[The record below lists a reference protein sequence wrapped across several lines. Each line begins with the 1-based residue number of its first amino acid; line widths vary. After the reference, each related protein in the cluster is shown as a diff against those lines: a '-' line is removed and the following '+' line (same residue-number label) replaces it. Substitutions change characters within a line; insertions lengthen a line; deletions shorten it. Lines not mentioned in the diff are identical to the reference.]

1 MSPAADRDR
10 TDPALRRRIARLAAV
25 QALYQVEVVGVGP
38 DAVLLEFLEH
48 RLDDEID
55 EGLRLSDMDRGL
67 FGDLV
72 KGVSAKRGEL
82 DEMLELRL
90 APDWTLAR
98 LEMLLRIILRAG
110 AYELAHRPNVPPKV
124 AITEYVDLAH
134 DFFGGR
140 EPALVNGVL
149 DRLARVVRA
158 EAFG

>member
-1 MSPAADRDR
+1 MPPASRQ
-10 TDPALRRRIARLAAV
+10 DPARMRRIARLAAA
-25 QALYQVEVVGVGP
+25 QALYQIEVAGVGA

-55 EGLRLSDMDRGL
+55 DGLKLADMDRAL
-67 FGDLV
+67 FKDLV
-72 KGVSAKRGEL
+72 GGVSLRKAQL
-82 DEMLELRL
+82 DGLLEPLL
-90 APDWTLAR
+90 LPDWTLER
-98 LEMLLRIILRAG
+98 LEMLLRVILRAG
-110 AYELAHRPNVPPKV
+110 AYELAQRTDVPPKV

-149 DRLARVVRA
+149 DSLARSVRA

>member
-1 MSPAADRDR
+1 M
-10 TDPALRRRIARLAAV
+10 RRIARLAAA
-25 QALYQVEVVGVGP
+25 QALYQIEVAGVGA

-55 EGLRLSDMDRGL
+55 DGLKLADMDRAL
-67 FGDLV
+67 FKDLV
-72 KGVSAKRGEL
+72 GGVSARKAEL
-82 DEMLELRL
+82 DELLEPLL
-90 APDWTLAR
+90 APDWTL
-98 LEMLLRIILRAG
+98 LRVILRAG
-110 AYELAHRPNVPPKV
+110 AYELAQRTDVPPKV

-149 DRLARVVRA
+149 DRLARSVRA

>member
-1 MSPAADRDR
+1 MNTPARTDR
-10 TDPALRRRIARLAAV
+10 TDPALARRIARLAAV
-25 QALYQVEVVGVGP
+25 QALYQVEVLGVGA

-48 RLDDEID
+48 RLNDEID
-55 EGLRLSDMDRGL
+55 EGLRLADMERGL

-72 KGVSAKRGEL
+72 KGVTAERAGL
-82 DEMLELRL
+82 DETLEALL

-110 AYELAHRPNVPPKV
+110 AYELKHRPSVPPKV

-158 EAFG
+158 ESFG

>member
-1 MSPAADRDR
+1 MHAAAARH
-10 TDPALRRRIARLAAV
+10 DPARARRIARLAAV
-25 QALYQVEVVGVGP
+25 QALYQIEVVGVGA

-55 EGLRLSDMDRGL
+55 EGLRLEDMDRKL

-72 KGVSAKRGEL
+72 RGVSAKRPEL
-82 DEMLELRL
+82 DEMLEPLL
-90 APDWTLAR
+90 QPDWTLAR
-98 LEMLLRIILRAG
+98 LEMLLRIILRGG
-110 AYELAHRPNVPPKV
+110 AYELAFRTQVPPKV

-140 EPALVNGVL
+140 EPSLVNAVL
-149 DRLARVVRA
+149 DRLARSVRA

>member
-1 MSPAADRDR
+1 MPPASRQ
-10 TDPALRRRIARLAAV
+10 DPARMRRIARLAAA
-25 QALYQVEVVGVGP
+25 QALYQIEVAGVGA

-55 EGLRLSDMDRGL
+55 DGLKLADMDRAL
-67 FGDLV
+67 FKDLV
-72 KGVSAKRGEL
+72 AGVSLRKAEL
-82 DEMLELRL
+82 DGLLEPLL
-90 APDWTLAR
+90 LPDWTLER
-98 LEMLLRIILRAG
+98 LEMLLRVILRAG
-110 AYELAHRPNVPPKV
+110 AYELAQRTDVPPKV

-149 DRLARVVRA
+149 DSLARSVRA

>member
-1 MSPAADRDR
+1 MPPASRQ
-10 TDPALRRRIARLAAV
+10 DPARMRRIARLAAA
-25 QALYQVEVVGVGP
+25 QALYQIEVAGVGA

-55 EGLRLSDMDRGL
+55 DGLKLADMDRAL
-67 FGDLV
+67 FMDLV
-72 KGVSAKRGEL
+72 GGVSLRKAEL
-82 DEMLELRL
+82 DGLLEPLL
-90 APDWTLAR
+90 LPDWTLER
-98 LEMLLRIILRAG
+98 LEMLLRVILRAG
-110 AYELAHRPNVPPKV
+110 AYELAQRTDVPPKV

-149 DRLARVVRA
+149 DSLARSVRA

>member
-1 MSPAADRDR
+1 MPPASRQ
-10 TDPALRRRIARLAAV
+10 DPARMRRIARLAAA
-25 QALYQVEVVGVGP
+25 QALYQIEVAGVGA

-55 EGLRLSDMDRGL
+55 DGLKLADMDRAL
-67 FGDLV
+67 FKDLV
-72 KGVSAKRGEL
+72 GGVALRKAEL
-82 DEMLELRL
+82 DGLLEPLL
-90 APDWTLAR
+90 LPDWTLER
-98 LEMLLRIILRAG
+98 LEMLLRVILRAG
-110 AYELAHRPNVPPKV
+110 AYELAQRTDVPPKV

-149 DRLARVVRA
+149 DSLARSVRA

>member
-1 MSPAADRDR
+1 MPPAPRQ
-10 TDPALRRRIARLAAV
+10 DPARMRRIARLAAA
-25 QALYQVEVVGVGP
+25 QALYQIEVAGVGA

-55 EGLRLSDMDRGL
+55 DGLELADMDRAL
-67 FGDLV
+67 FKDLV
-72 KGVSAKRGEL
+72 GGVSLRKAEL
-82 DEMLELRL
+82 DGLLEPLL
-90 APDWTLAR
+90 LPDWTLER
-98 LEMLLRIILRAG
+98 LEMLLRVILRAG
-110 AYELAHRPNVPPKV
+110 AYELAQRTDVPPKV

-149 DRLARVVRA
+149 DSLARSVRA

>member
-1 MSPAADRDR
+1 MPPASRQ
-10 TDPALRRRIARLAAV
+10 DPARMRRIARLAAA
-25 QALYQVEVVGVGP
+25 QALYQIEVAGVGA

-55 EGLRLSDMDRGL
+55 DGLKLADMDRAL
-67 FGDLV
+67 FKDLV
-72 KGVSAKRGEL
+72 GGVSLRKTEL
-82 DEMLELRL
+82 DGLLEPLL
-90 APDWTLAR
+90 LPDWTLER
-98 LEMLLRIILRAG
+98 LEMLLRVILRAG
-110 AYELAHRPNVPPKV
+110 AYELAQRTDVPPKV

-149 DRLARVVRA
+149 DRLARSVRA